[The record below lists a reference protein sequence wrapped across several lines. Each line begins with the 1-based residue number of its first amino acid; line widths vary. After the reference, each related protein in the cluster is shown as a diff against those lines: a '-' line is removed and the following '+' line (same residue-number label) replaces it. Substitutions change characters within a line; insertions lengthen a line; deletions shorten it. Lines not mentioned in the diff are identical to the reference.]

1 MTDERPP
8 DEQRY
13 RLLFEQSPS
22 PQLLLDED
30 LRFVEVNEAACV
42 LLGRSATEL
51 IGTPWVSVVHPDER
65 TESLAAGREAVRR
78 RHEIPF
84 YRADRRL
91 ILPDDRT
98 IKVVAMGVHVTDDS
112 KTREATRGSS
122 SPSKTSR
129 PCARRRPSS
138 RTPPCMTR

>member
-30 LRFVEVNEAACV
+30 LRFVEVNDAACV

-78 RHEIPF
+78 RRELPV

-91 ILPDDRT
+91 ILPDGRT
-98 IKVVAMGVHVTDDS
+98 IRVVAMGVYVT
-112 KTREATRGSS
+112 
-122 SPSKTSR
+122 
-129 PCARRRPSS
+129 RRRRLGRCLDPRDPPGRHHRARGPGPAA
-138 RTPPCMTR
+138 RTPPCTTR